1 MKRIKHM
8 KITILGCGRWGTFL
22 AWYFNEIGFDVLLWG
37 RENSLKLQQLESTRK
52 NDYVNLSPKITL
64 TSSLTSALDF
74 SDILLIA
81 IKEQSLR
88 ELMHNICNLNFFGKT
103 FVLCMKGI
111 ENNSEQRLTEVVDS
125 ILENQAQVAIITG
138 PGQPTDLVKG
148 TPTCMIIDS
157 KDKNLSQIL
166 CKEFSSSL
174 ISFLPGNDLIGNEI
188 GAAINKLI
196 GIAGGILDGLG
207 HSSLKGPLMVAGTYE
222 ISVIIKCMGGKAD
235 SAYGLC
241 CLGDYQAS
249 LFSEYSNSVAF
260 GKSLVDKQ
268 KFNKHAPGAFT
279 AQVVIDIINKRNIS
293 APLLLHISQ
302 IILQYENPESLIK
315 IIKEYRW

>member
-1 MKRIKHM
+1 M
-8 KITILGCGRWGTFL
+8 KISILGCGRWGTFL

-37 RENSLKLQQLESTRK
+37 RENSLKFQQLKTARK
-52 NDYVNLSPKITL
+52 NDYVNLSTKIIL
-64 TSSLTSALDF
+64 TKSLTEALLF

-81 IKEQSLR
+81 IKEQNLR
-88 ELMHNICNLNFFGKT
+88 ELIQNICNLNFFEKT

-111 ENNSEQRLTEVVDS
+111 ENNSGQRLTEVADS
-125 ILENQAQVAIITG
+125 ILGTQAQVAIITG
-138 PGQPTDLVKG
+138 PCQPIDIVNG

-157 KDKNLSQIL
+157 KDQNLSQML
-166 CKEFSSSL
+166 CKKFSSSF
-174 ISFLPGNDLIGNEI
+174 ISFVPGDDLIGNEI

-207 HSSLKGPLMVAGTYE
+207 YSSLKGPLMVAGTNE
-222 ISVIIKCMGGKAD
+222 ISVIIKCMGGKSD

-260 GKSLVDKQ
+260 GKSIVNKQ
-268 KFNKHAPGAFT
+268 TFNKHAPGAYT
-279 AQVVIDIINKRNIS
+279 AQVVMDIINKRNIC
-293 APLLLHISQ
+293 APLLLHITQ
-302 IILQYENPESLIK
+302 IILKHEKPESLINK
-315 IIKEYRW
+315 IKNYRW